1 MNEWM
6 HVIRLE
12 TAAVLTSNLPSEML
26 FYLCMW
32 NSWLFSEVQVPAR
45 SRYWWDHVSLQDAV
59 PPELLHVLQNSK
71 DPLLQKLFPVTE
83 KNQNNTKSQN
93 KAAVVTVVSKFKVHP
108 SQVSAVIL
116 GTFWIYH
123 QQFDEGI
130 HRVEFFCSSTEPV
143 KLHGVDE
150 DPWGGGALLNPMFV
164 SCRAPWSIWWRFW
177 AEPHPITSAASSPT
191 LTARPWLSGE
201 KR

>member
-1 MNEWM
+1 MNAR
-6 HVIRLE
+6 HQIGNCSCAHIKFGIRD
-12 TAAVLTSNLPSEML
+12 AVLSLHVEFL
-26 FYLCMW
+26 VIFRGAGACQ
-32 NSWLFSEVQVPAR
+32 VQILMG
-45 SRYWWDHVSLQDAV
+45 HVSLQDAV

-130 HRVEFFCSSTEPV
+130 HRVDFFCSSTEPV

-150 DPWGGGALLNPMFV
+150 DP
-164 SCRAPWSIWWRFW
+164 
-177 AEPHPITSAASSPT
+177 
-191 LTARPWLSGE
+191 
-201 KR
+201 